1 MKMHNSQSFN
11 PIDHAIG
18 QLGYDVA
25 RANWPTVTGEP
36 SPSVVRDVIV
46 RLGWPLSL
54 GNRRAIAGILSDYQ
68 LRASVRA

>member
-25 RANWPTVTGEP
+25 RVNWPTVTGEP

-46 RLGWPLSL
+46 RLRLAAEFGQPTGHC
-54 GNRRAIAGILSDYQ
+54 GNPE
-68 LRASVRA
+68 